1 MAGTVTALIVQ
12 KRNKKRVNVF
22 LDGEFA
28 FGLALIEAAKLH
40 KGQRLTDEDID
51 HLKALDEIEVA
62 HERALNFLSY
72 RPRSIEEVQRN
83 LRDKQ
88 IGETAIEAVVDRL
101 ERAGLLNDEEFAR
114 FWVENRE
121 QFSPRGERA
130 LRYELRQKGIS
141 DSITNMVLGDLDQE
155 DAAYRAAKARA
166 RRYAKADKAVFR
178 KRLGDYLARRG
189 FSYDDIRDVVERLW
203 NERLLDEEVD

>member
-1 MAGTVTALIVQ
+1 MAGTITALIVQ
-12 KRNKKRVNVF
+12 KRNKKRVNIY

-72 RPRSIEEVQRN
+72 RPRSIAEVQRN

-88 IGETAIEAVVDRL
+88 IGEAAIEVVVDRL

-121 QFSPRGERA
+121 RFSPRGERA
-130 LRYELRQKGIS
+130 LRYELRQKGIA
-141 DSITNMVLGDLDQE
+141 DSIINLVLGDLNQE

-166 RRYAKADKAVFR
+166 KRYAEADKAVFR

-203 NERLLDEEVD
+203 SERLLDEEVD

>member
-12 KRNKKRVNVF
+12 KRNKQRVNIY

-40 KGQRLTDEDID
+40 KGQQLTDEDID

-62 HERALNFLSY
+62 HERALNLLSY
-72 RPRSIEEVQRN
+72 RPRSVNEVQRN
-83 LRDKQ
+83 LREKQ
-88 IGETAIEAVVDRL
+88 ISEVAIETVVGRL
-101 ERAGLLNDEEFAR
+101 ERTGLLNDEEFAR

-121 QFSPRGERA
+121 QFAPRGERA
-130 LRYELRQKGIS
+130 LRYELSQKGIS
-141 DSITNMVLGDLDQE
+141 DSIIDTVLGDLNQE
-155 DAAYRAAKARA
+155 DAAYRAARARA
-166 RRYAKADKAVFR
+166 QRYAKADKAVFR

-189 FSYDDIRDVVERLW
+189 FSYDDIRDAVERLW
-203 NERLLDEEVD
+203 NEHLLDKEMD

>member
-1 MAGTVTALIVQ
+1 MAGSITALIVQ
-12 KRNKKRVNVF
+12 KRNKKRVNVY

-28 FGLALIEAAKLH
+28 FGLALIEAAKLR

-72 RPRSIEEVQRN
+72 RPRSVEEVRRN
-83 LRDKQ
+83 LQDKQ
-88 IGETAIEAVVDRL
+88 ISEAAIEAVVDRL
-101 ERAGLLNDEEFAR
+101 GRAGLLNDEEFAR
-114 FWVENRE
+114 FWIENRE
-121 QFSPRGERA
+121 RFSPRGERA

-141 DSITNMVLGDLDQE
+141 DSIIELVIEDFDQE
-155 DAAYRAAKARA
+155 DAAYRAAKAI
-166 RRYAKADKAVFR
+166 FR

-189 FSYDDIRDVVERLW
+189 FSYDEIRDVVERLW